1 MTSLAMTIFCFPLIL
16 ISSILVLNGWGGG
29 WLELRFPSVGR
40 IPCLYTRRLL
50 WGPHFFFKNLGITSS
65 PYIGDRLSGELF
77 ASKGFSSRPLSK
89 RTIYVGDYSEE
100 SVRNEHINVKEL

>member
-29 WLELRFPSVGR
+29 WLELRFPSVGI

-50 WGPHFFFKNLGITSS
+50 WGPHFFFQEFRDREI
-65 PYIGDRLSGELF
+65 PYIGDRLFEWGTVCFEGLF
-77 ASKGFSSRPLSK
+77 VTPTVAEDRIRSKSA
-89 RTIYVGDYSEE
+89 Y
-100 SVRNEHINVKEL
+100 